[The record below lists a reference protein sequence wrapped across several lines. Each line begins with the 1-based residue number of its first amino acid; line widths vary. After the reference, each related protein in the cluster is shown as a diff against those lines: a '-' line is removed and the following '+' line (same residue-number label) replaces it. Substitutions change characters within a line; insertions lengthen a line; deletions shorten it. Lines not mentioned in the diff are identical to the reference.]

1 MGEMYTILGMIV
13 AFQAIGY
20 FVAWR
25 LEVSERRHRE
35 PGD

>member
-1 MGEMYTILGMIV
+1 MSEMYIILGMIV

-25 LEVSERRHRE
+25 LEVSERRRRE
-35 PGD
+35 PRD